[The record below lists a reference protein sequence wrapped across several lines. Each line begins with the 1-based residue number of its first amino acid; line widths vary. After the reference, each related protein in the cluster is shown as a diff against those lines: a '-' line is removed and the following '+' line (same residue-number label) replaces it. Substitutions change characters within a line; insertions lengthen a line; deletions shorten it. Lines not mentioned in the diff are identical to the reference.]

1 MISADGKRHSPLVLV
16 VDDDANSRLLTRAA
30 LEPHGF
36 LVAEA
41 ADGAAAI
48 ALCQEDR
55 PDLVL
60 LDVLMPE
67 MDGYETCAAL
77 RRLPEGD
84 LLAIVMMTGLEDIDS
99 ITRAFQTG
107 ANDFITKP
115 INWTLLY
122 FRVQYL
128 LMASRALLQRK
139 YLEEQLHQSQKMEAI
154 GRLAGGVAHDFN
166 NLLTVISGCSDLLLA
181 RLPYQDPCR
190 IEIEEIRQ
198 AAEQASSLTRQ
209 LLAFSR
215 KQILQPQVLDLNQLV
230 IRMEKMLRRIIGEDI
245 EVVTALVEDPV
256 MVQADPGQL
265 EQVVLN
271 LAINARDAMPQ
282 GGRLTLK
289 VDRVTLDETFCQWH
303 PEAHPGPFVVLTVC
317 DTGVG
322 MDEITM
328 AKAFEPFFTTK
339 ETGKG
344 TGLGL
349 AMVHG
354 VVKQSGGFIRL
365 ASKPGRGTSMEVY
378 LPLASHEMAQEEQT
392 LAVKGDLRG
401 EETILL
407 VEDDPLVRRVAGKIL
422 KTYGYEILEAENGLD
437 ALHLGHCHPC
447 PIDLLLTDIIMPDMN
462 GRDLAERWKII
473 HPESQIL
480 YTSGYNE
487 NVIAQHGTLEPGIS
501 FIPKPYRMTTLAQ
514 KVREV
519 LNRPLQRREP
529 ISS

>member
-1 MISADGKRHSPLVLV
+1 
-16 VDDDANSRLLTRAA
+16 
-30 LEPHGF
+30 
-36 LVAEA
+36 VAEA

-48 ALCQEDR
+48 ALCQADP

-60 LDVLMPE
+60 LDVLMPG
-67 MDGYETCAAL
+67 MDGYQTCAAL
-77 RRLPEGD
+77 RQLPEGD
-84 LLAIVMMTGLEDIDS
+84 LFAIVMMTGLEDMDS
-99 ITRAFQTG
+99 ITRAFQSG

-139 YLEEQLHQSQKMEAI
+139 HLEEQLHQSQKMEAI

-166 NLLTVISGCSDLLLA
+166 NLLTVISGCSDLLLT
-181 RLPYQDPCR
+181 RLPDQDPCR
-190 IEIEEIRQ
+190 IEIDEIRQ

-215 KQILQPQVLDLNQLV
+215 KQILQPQDIDLNQLV

-245 EVVTALVEDPV
+245 EVVTVLTEDPA
-256 MVQADPGQL
+256 MVLADPGQL

-303 PEAHPGPFVVLTVC
+303 PEAQPGPFVMLIVG
-317 DTGVG
+317 DTGTG

-365 ASKPGRGTSMEVY
+365 ASKPGQGTSMEVY
-378 LPLASHEMAQEEQT
+378 LPLASQEMVKDEQA
-392 LAVKGDLRG
+392 LAIEGDLKG

-422 KTYGYEILEAENGLD
+422 KTYGYKILEAENGLE
-437 ALHLGHCHPC
+437 ALHLGHRHPY

-473 HPESQIL
+473 HPESRIL
-480 YTSGYNE
+480 FTSGYNE
-487 NVIAQHGTLEPGIS
+487 NIIAQHGTLEPGIS
-501 FIPKPYRMTTLAQ
+501 FIPKPYRMTSLAQ

-519 LNRPLQRREP
+519 MNRPLQRRDP
-529 ISS
+529 ILSQDLEV

>member
-1 MISADGKRHSPLVLV
+1 MIRADAKRDRPLVLV

-36 LVAEA
+36 QVAEA

-48 ALCQEDR
+48 SLCQEDR

-60 LDVLMPE
+60 LDVLMPG
-67 MDGYETCAAL
+67 MDGYQTCAAL

-99 ITRAFQTG
+99 ITRAFQMG

-139 YLEEQLHQSQKMEAI
+139 HLEEQLHQSQKMEAI

-181 RLPYQDPCR
+181 RLPCQDPGR

-215 KQILQPQVLDLNQLV
+215 KQILQPQALDLNKLI

-245 EVVTALVEDPV
+245 EVVTVLTEDPA
-256 MVQADPGQL
+256 MVLADPGQL
-265 EQVVLN
+265 EQVVMN

-282 GGRLTLK
+282 GGRLTLQ
-289 VDRVTLDETFCQWH
+289 VDRVTLDETFYQCY
-303 PEAHPGPFVVLTVC
+303 PEVQPGPFVMLTVG

-322 MDEITM
+322 MDEGTM
-328 AKAFEPFFTTK
+328 SKAFEPFFTTK

-354 VVKQSGGFIRL
+354 VVTQSGGVIRL
-365 ASKPGRGTSMEVY
+365 ASKPGQGTSMEVY
-378 LPLASHEMAQEEQT
+378 LPLVCQEMLKDEQA
-392 LAVKGDLRG
+392 LAIEGDLQGARWW
-401 EETILL
+401 
-407 VEDDPLVRRVAGKIL
+407 VS
-422 KTYGYEILEAENGLD
+422 
-437 ALHLGHCHPC
+437 
-447 PIDLLLTDIIMPDMN
+447 DLP
-462 GRDLAERWKII
+462 
-473 HPESQIL
+473 
-480 YTSGYNE
+480 
-487 NVIAQHGTLEPGIS
+487 
-501 FIPKPYRMTTLAQ
+501 PK
-514 KVREV
+514 
-519 LNRPLQRREP
+519 N
-529 ISS
+529 

>member
-1 MISADGKRHSPLVLV
+1 MISPCFKRNRPLVLV

-36 LVAEA
+36 EVAEA
-41 ADGAAAI
+41 ADGAAALT
-48 ALCQEDR
+48 LCQEDP

-60 LDVLMPE
+60 LDVLMPG
-67 MDGYETCAAL
+67 MDGYQTCAAL
-77 RRLPEGD
+77 RRLPAGD

-99 ITRAFQTG
+99 ITRAFETG
-107 ANDFITKP
+107 ATDFITKP

-122 FRVQYL
+122 FRVQYI
-128 LMASRALLQRK
+128 LMASQALLQRK
-139 YLEEQLHQSQKMEAI
+139 HLEEQLHQSQKMEAI
-154 GRLAGGVAHDFN
+154 GRLAGGMAHDFN

-181 RLPYQDPCR
+181 RLPYQDPSR
-190 IEIEEIRQ
+190 IDVEEIRQ

-215 KQILQPQVLDLNQLV
+215 KQILQPQVLDLNLLV
-230 IRMEKMLRRIIGEDI
+230 AQMEKMLRRVIGEDI
-245 EVVTALVEDPV
+245 EVVTVFTEDQATV
-256 MVQADPGQL
+256 LADPGQL
-265 EQVVLN
+265 QQVVLN
-271 LAINARDAMPQ
+271 LAINARDAMPH

-289 VDRVTLDETFCQWH
+289 VDKVTLDETFCHWH
-303 PEAHPGPFVVLTVC
+303 PEAQPGPFVMLSVC

-322 MDEITM
+322 MDEPTM

-354 VVKQSGGFIRL
+354 VVKQSGGFIQV
-365 ASKPGRGTSMEVY
+365 ASKPGQGTSMEVY
-378 LPLASHEMAQEEQT
+378 LPLASPDMVQDEQASP
-392 LAVKGDLRG
+392 LEGDLQG

-407 VEDDPLVRRVAGKIL
+407 VEDDPLVRRVAAKIL
-422 KTYGYEILEAENGLD
+422 KIYGYNILEASNGAE
-437 ALHLGHCHPC
+437 ALHLGNRHSHH
-447 PIDLLLTDIIMPDMN
+447 IDLLFTDIVMPDMN
-462 GRDLAERWKII
+462 GRDLAECWKTI
-473 HPESQIL
+473 HPESLIL

-487 NVIAQHGTLEPGIS
+487 KIIAQHGTLEPGIS
-501 FIPKPYRMTTLAQ
+501 FIPKPYRMSSLAQ

-519 LNRPLQRREP
+519 LNRTLRQRN
-529 ISS
+529 IAS